1 MKKNL
6 LTLGLFGVLLSQ
18 PVMALDL
25 IGHTKSK
32 NPLNVVSEISG
43 TVESVGIET
52 GEQITLGTI
61 LATIKA
67 QDFELKVNKQKAK
80 LDLAQADLKIK
91 KSLYGR
97 YQELR
102 KKNSLSQNELDISA
116 ADYDSATANV
126 ALANIE
132 LKEAQLDLEST
143 QINSSINGYVV
154 SRSVENGAWVNQGD
168 LLYQIVN
175 IDVLNVRLL
184 ASEFDLGELHVGQEV
199 EVWSEANPQL
209 KIRSIIKRIGVEI
222 DPESFAYPIDV
233 EIKNPEHIFKSG
245 MSIHASTQVSD
256 LTSSITQT
264 DNQLVSQ

>member
-6 LTLGLFGVLLSQ
+6 LTLGLFGALLSQ
-18 PVMALDL
+18 PVLALDL

-43 TVESVGIET
+43 TIESVGIET
-52 GEQITLGTI
+52 GEQIKLGTI

-67 QDFELKVNKQKAK
+67 QDFELEVNKQKAN

-116 ADYDSATANV
+116 ADYDSATAKV
-126 ALANIE
+126 VLAKIE
-132 LKEAQLDLEST
+132 LKKAQLDLEST
-143 QINSSINGYVV
+143 HINSAINGYVV

-175 IDVLNVRLL
+175 IDILNVRLL
-184 ASEFDLGELHVGQEV
+184 ASEFDIGELHVGQDIEI
-199 EVWSEANPQL
+199 WSEANPQL
-209 KIRSIIKRIGVEI
+209 KVRSVIKRIGIEI
-222 DPESFAYPIDV
+222 DPESFAYPIEV
-233 EIKNPEHIFKSG
+233 EIKNPEHIFKPG
-245 MSIHASTQVSD
+245 MSIHASTQVSS
-256 LTSSITQT
+256 LTPVITQS
-264 DNQLVSQ
+264 DNLLVSQ